1 LVSITNDGDNVTAG
15 RFSSN
20 LEISRLGGQLRKIV
34 FGDSTAHSESGTTT
48 DGSNLVVN
56 SNDGSNTEI
65 NAISTQLNLGA
76 SDTGY
81 VIKVLDDNG
90 SGLSAFYKWNGSAW
104 ESSTPTYS
112 SFRLSNLGLDFGI
125 GSDNLQVK
133 NSAMLLQALEDEP
146 EKVQALFSETP
157 VELAFDSNTNTQ
169 RKYQGLSYSVDDFIT
184 SFLTGDSDSGYKGA
198 YTTHVDSIKS
208 QNERLDDR
216 IEDLEYYL
224 EQREETLRAGFMR
237 MEEMQSKINTQ
248 MQTLQ
253 SSFNNN
259 NNKK

>member
-1 LVSITNDGDNVTAG
+1 MAISNDGDRVSAG

-20 LEISRLGGQLRKIV
+20 LEISSLGGQLRKIV
-34 FGDSTAHSESGTTT
+34 FGDSTAHSESSTTT
-48 DGSNLVVN
+48 DGSNLVIN
-56 SNDGSNTEI
+56 ANDSSNTEI

-76 SDTGY
+76 SDEGY
-81 VIKVLDDNG
+81 IIKVLDNNS
-90 SGLSAFYKWNGSAW
+90 SGQAAFYKWNGTDW
-104 ESSTPTYS
+104 EVSSPTYS
-112 SFRLSNLGLDFGI
+112 SFRLTNLGLDFGI

-133 NSAMLLQALEDEP
+133 NSALLLQALEEEP
-146 EKVQALFSETP
+146 EKVQAFFAETP
-157 VELAFDSNTNTQ
+157 VASAFDLNTNSD
-169 RKYQGLSYSVDDFIT
+169 RKYGGLSYAVDDFIT
-184 SFLTGDSDSGYKGA
+184 SFLTGDDATGYKGA
-198 YTTHVDSIKS
+198 YTTHVESIKS

-216 IEDLEYYL
+216 IEDLESYL

-259 NNKK
+259 NKK